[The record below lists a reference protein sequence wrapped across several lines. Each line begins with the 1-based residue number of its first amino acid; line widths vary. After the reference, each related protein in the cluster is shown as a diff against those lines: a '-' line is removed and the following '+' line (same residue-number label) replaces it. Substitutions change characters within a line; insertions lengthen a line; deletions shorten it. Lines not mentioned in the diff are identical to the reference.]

1 LSQVDETV
9 ATRSNGSNKH
19 RKRILVA
26 GIGNVLRGDDGF
38 GPAVIAALEAR
49 TDLPAGV
56 QVVEVGIGGISLV
69 HELMAGYEAL
79 IIVDAVERDGR
90 PGSLYVL
97 EPAVPQL
104 ASLTPM
110 QRRDLAADMHQA
122 VPGRALII
130 AQAVDALPPVVRIV
144 GCQPAVID
152 ELIFELSPP
161 VQATV
166 ATAVNTIISLA
177 QTWTETTAN
186 GHG

>member
-1 LSQVDETV
+1 MNV
-9 ATRSNGSNKH
+9 TRRNGSDKGCQ
-19 RKRILVA
+19 RVLVA

-49 TDLPAGV
+49 IDLPPGV
-56 QVVEVGIGGISLV
+56 RVVEVGIGGISLV
-69 HELMAGYEAL
+69 HELMAGYDAL
-79 IIVDAVERDGR
+79 IMVDAVARDGR

-97 EPAVPQL
+97 EPAVPLL

-152 ELIFELSPP
+152 EMIFELSPP

-166 ATAVNTIISLA
+166 ATAVATIISLA
-177 QTWTETTAN
+177 HSWTQLTDN